1 MVAPTR
7 SLYVIQHTDSEFLG
21 LMEDH
26 LEGRG
31 IRFTY
36 MRPHTSKGRLP
47 ATVEFTDGLILLG
60 GGLWGSA
67 GVRDLPTLAAEI
79 DLTRQCLARGVPIIG
94 IGLGAQ
100 ILAQAAGGGSEPADP
115 IFSVGEARRT
125 RADAL
130 NGYLPER
137 YPLIVFM
144 RDRPLPPPDAP
155 VLAVDAAGRPALFQV
170 GANAFGFTGHPGA
183 KAAMIEDLAMEF
195 DYWPDNL
202 TQDLDSLRNRQP
214 ALEEALVGVMTG
226 LIQITGLMQPRP
238 LKTK

>member
-36 MRPHTSKGRLP
+36 MRPHTAKGRLP
-47 ATVEFTDGLILLG
+47 ATVQFTDGMVLLG

-79 DLTRQCLARGVPIIG
+79 DLTRQCLARGVPVIG
-94 IGLGAQ
+94 IGLGSQ
-100 ILAQAAGGGSEPADP
+100 ILALAAGGGSEPAEP
-115 IFSVGEARRT
+115 AFSVGEARRI

-137 YPLIVFM
+137 YPLVVFM
-144 RDRPLPPPDAP
+144 RDRPLPPPNAP
-155 VLAVDAAGRPALFQV
+155 VLAVDATGRPALFQV

-183 KAAMIEDLAMEF
+183 KVAMIEDLAMEF
-195 DYWPDNL
+195 DYWPETL
-202 TQDLDSLRNRQP
+202 VPGLATLRTCQKELED
-214 ALEEALVGVMTG
+214 ALIRIMTG
-226 LIQITGLMQPRP
+226 LIQVAGLMQSKP
-238 LKTK
+238 LKQK

>member
-31 IRFTY
+31 IRFAY
-36 MRPHTSKGRLP
+36 MRPHTAKGRLP
-47 ATVEFTDGLILLG
+47 ATVQFTDGIVLLG

-67 GVRDLPTLAAEI
+67 GSRDLPTLAAEI
-79 DLTRQCLARGVPIIG
+79 DLTRQCLARGVPVIG

-100 ILAQAAGGGSEPADP
+100 ILALAAGGGSEPAEP
-115 IFSVGEARRT
+115 AFSVGEARRS

-130 NGYLPER
+130 NGYLPDR

-144 RDRPLPPPDAP
+144 RDRPLPPRDAP

-170 GANAFGFTGHPGA
+170 GANAFGFIGHPGA
-183 KAAMIEDLAMEF
+183 KPAMIEDLAMEF
-195 DYWPDNL
+195 GFWPDTLAQNL
-202 TQDLDSLRNRQP
+202 DALRNRQP
-214 ALEEALVGVMTG
+214 ALEDALVGIMTG
-226 LIQITGLMQPRP
+226 LVQITGWMQPKP
-238 LKTK
+238 LKSK

>member
-36 MRPHTSKGRLP
+36 MRPHTAKGRLP
-47 ATVEFTDGLILLG
+47 ATVQFTDGLILLG

-67 GVRDLPTLAAEI
+67 GVCDLPTLAAEI
-79 DLTRQCLARGVPIIG
+79 ALTRQCLARGVPIIG

-100 ILAQAAGGGSEPADP
+100 ILALAAGGGSEPAEP
-115 IFSVGEARRT
+115 AFSVDEARRIC
-125 RADAL
+125 ADAL
-130 NGYLPER
+130 NGFLPAR
-137 YPLIVFM
+137 YPLVVFM
-144 RDRPLPPPDAP
+144 RDRPLPPKDAP
-155 VLAVDAAGRPALFQV
+155 VLAIDAVGQPALFQI

-195 DYWPDNL
+195 GYWPDNL
-202 TQDLDSLRNRQP
+202 TQGLDALRNRQP
-214 ALEEALVGVMTG
+214 ALEDALVGIMTG
-226 LIQITGLMQPRP
+226 LIQITGLMQPKP
-238 LKTK
+238 LE